1 MTTPGTGYA
10 LNAGAA
16 LEHLDMGGGSVLSLK
31 VTGQQSHDL
40 VTIVEGALL
49 EGGPPLHVHD
59 HEDEVVA
66 VLEGELSY
74 RLGDET
80 GTLSPGGTLWFPRGV
95 PHAVANLAGGP
106 CRFLTV
112 VTPSGI
118 EDFFRGQRDYL
129 ASLAPDAS
137 PDPSRLGSVPGAET
151 RRVVG
156 PPLG

>member
-10 LNAGAA
+10 LDAGAA

-31 VTGQQSHDL
+31 VTGQQSRDL
-40 VTIVEGALL
+40 VTIVEGTLL

-59 HEDEVVA
+59 REDEVVT

-80 GTLSPGGTLWFPRGV
+80 GTLSPGGTLWFPRGF
-95 PHAVANLAGGP
+95 PQAVANLAGGP

-112 VTPSGI
+112 VTPSGSRTSSADNATI
-118 EDFFRGQRDYL
+118 WH
-129 ASLAPDAS
+129 
-137 PDPSRLGSVPGAET
+137 PSRPTLHPTQADSRRSLERRPGE
-151 RRVVG
+151 
-156 PPLG
+156 